1 MTEGLTWKPD
11 VTDYHQC
18 YVSRMSHLGFLQREP
33 LRPAL
38 WCLQC
43 YRQMQEMMSIT
54 NFDMSTTAVIRT
66 NRGTLLF
73 IYFFLIKSP
82 H

>member
-38 WCLQC
+38 WYLQC
-43 YRQMQEMMSIT
+43 CRQMPEMMSIT
-54 NFDMSTTAVIRT
+54 NVDMSTTALIRT
-66 NRGTLLF
+66 NRGTLF
-73 IYFFLIKSP
+73 FFFFLIKSP